1 MKNSLIFLFVF
12 FYLFPTK
19 ATNIVVL
26 NIDEIINNNSQYLLI
41 LENIDKNQKP
51 YLESFN
57 NTEIAL
63 DELLKD
69 IEESK
74 ILLNEE
80 ELNIKINIYNEKL
93 KDFRK
98 IIEDFNTHYENQIVN
113 IRKII
118 LKEIIFLIEKYAKN
132 NNIDLVLD
140 STSYLIA
147 SNAINITE
155 YIDNELK
162 KIILELEFT
171 NFEKN

>member
-51 YLESFN
+51 FLESFN

-80 ELNIKINIYNEKL
+80 ELNIKITIYNEKL

-98 IIEDFNTHYENQIVN
+98 IIEDFNSHYENQIVN